1 MLRELSAGDVNILL
15 ARADFD
21 QALRL
26 LRRLELRLRHAQGG
40 LAQVVILPGNASRAN
55 QLLGAGPVCLG
66 TGQRRLPVGSLGP
79 GLGDFL
85 RPRAMLQS
93 RQVGGRVV
101 PPGTGGLQLIV
112 EIALVEAGHDLPG
125 CHRVSLVHRE
135 GFDPSL
141 NLEGQIHLPDIDV
154 ALENE
159 R

>member
-1 MLRELSAGDVNILL
+1 ERALLAGVGEEEAGAGGNQVAVGQAALALYDQRFLLRELSAGDVNILL

-55 QLLGAGPVCLG
+55 QLLGAGPVCFG

-93 RQVGGRVV
+93 R
-101 PPGTGGLQLIV
+101 
-112 EIALVEAGHDLPG
+112 
-125 CHRVSLVHRE
+125 
-135 GFDPSL
+135 
-141 NLEGQIHLPDIDV
+141 
-154 ALENE
+154 
-159 R
+159 